1 MAIIKNFGEVL
12 LAVMAYKIWTIG
24 NMLKSNNKT
33 TNPSLGIG
41 IDQVLNE
48 HKGFIPENHPH
59 RSIMVAHINKLMN
72 SGPNGISEA
81 RRLYSRHMD
90 KEAESPVSQLGGGD
104 IKSILS
110 SHSGAIPEDHPHR
123 QIVAAH
129 VNKLMSMG
137 PKEQSTAKMLY
148 NKHLKKSKTKHTSSH
163 EQLESVL
170 KSKDNHPKG
179 GLTVSAARKL
189 GIHAGIETHN
199 EVKKKGGVSKLS
211 DKTKSRRRSF
221 CARHCGMK
229 RKFPDA
235 YKKKDSKGNKAL
247 RVWHCGSCSGWLKKS
262 IGPDDQISFY
272 KDGNVLDIYI
282 GSDVPFEIESIVVDS
297 ILAKNYVEVDK
308 ELNKSRC
315 WTGYKPVPGK
325 KPQEKGSCEP
335 IKKEEDSGRE
345 DQSKNYGKVKI
356 RGSDKYH
363 TLIGIHDTG
372 IPAHEP
378 GGGNVYLV
386 LDPKTGKK
394 SKIHQSQI
402 EDIDLSKSKKE
413 EYCEDKNKLIGEH
426 KRLISKLKSKSIKDR
441 KKEAKIQSKELKE
454 MTKSDEEKIKQIK
467 DKYRKPKEPSNEEKI
482 KQIKDKYRKPKEPS
496 NEEKIK
502 QIKDKYR
509 KPKEPSNEEKIKQ
522 IKDKYRKPKEPSNEE
537 KIKQIKDKYKQKQ
550 NKNINEFMGINKSA
564 QPSNTIVVPIGTFKQ
579 PTDEELFGHLVV
591 NESIEKA
598 AKQKWENAITGW
610 HSNAVKNI
618 NSKFSSEEEELAYW
632 RSIPVS
638 NAEED
643 FKF

>member
-1 MAIIKNFGEVL
+1 MLKDNKKTENNMAISSSG
-12 LAVMAYKIWTIG
+12 T
-24 NMLKSNNKT
+24 
-33 TNPSLGIG
+33 G

-72 SGPNGISEA
+72 SGSNGISEA

-90 KEAESPVSQLGGGD
+90 KEAASPSSRIGGGD
-104 IKSILS
+104 IRVILS
-110 SHSGAIPEDHPHR
+110 SHSGVIPEDHPDR
-123 QIVAAH
+123 QKVVAH

-137 PKEQSTAKMLY
+137 PKEQSTARTLY
-148 NKHLKKSKTKHTSSH
+148 DKHLKKSKTKYANNG
-163 EQLESVL
+163 EQLETVL

-189 GIHAGIETHN
+189 GIHAGIETHR
-199 EVKKKGGVSKLS
+199 EVEKKGGVSKLS

-247 RVWHCGSCSGWLKKS
+247 RVWHCGSCSSWLKKS

-282 GSDVPFEIESIVVDS
+282 GSDVPFEIENIVVDS

-308 ELNKSRC
+308 ELNKGRC

-335 IKKEEDSGRE
+335 IKKEEDSGPK
-345 DQSKNYGKVKI
+345 DQLKNYGKVKV

-378 GGGNVYLV
+378 GGGNVYHVIDL
-386 LDPKTGKK
+386 KTGKK

-441 KKEAKIQSKELKE
+441 QKEAKIQSKELKE
-454 MTKSDEEKIKQIK
+454 MTKSDEDKIKQIKEKYRAPKELSNEEKIKQIKQKYAEPKSLSNEEKIKQIKEKYRAPKEPSNEEKAKQIKDKNRAPKELSNEDKIKQIK
-467 DKYRKPKEPSNEEKI
+467 DKYR
-482 KQIKDKYRKPKEPS
+482 
-496 NEEKIK
+496 
-502 QIKDKYR
+502 
-509 KPKEPSNEEKIKQ
+509 
-522 IKDKYRKPKEPSNEE
+522 
-537 KIKQIKDKYKQKQ
+537 QKQ
-550 NKNINEFMGINKSA
+550 NKNTSQFMGMNKST
-564 QPSNTIVVPIGTFKQ
+564 QPTNAIVVPIGNFRQ
-579 PTDEELFGHLVV
+579 PTDEELFGHLVA
-591 NESIEKA
+591 NENIEKT
-598 AKQKWENAITGW
+598 AKQKWENAIMGW
-610 HSNAVKNI
+610 HSDAVKAI

-638 NAEED
+638 NGEED
-643 FKF
+643 F